1 MNHIRQIAAAL
12 PGSGLDAMLITGRT
26 AMLYALGFRGEGLLL
41 LARTGGLYITDGR
54 YIEEAREQVTGVE
67 VTACSAGEERLA
79 RAKDFLRACSLE
91 QVGFESG
98 TVSADGLRAL
108 EEGLSC
114 RLRPAQSL
122 LDTLRLSKD
131 EEELDA
137 MRRAQK
143 ITDDTFQALLPVIRP
158 GMTERQIAARLVFEL
173 LDRGGEAVSFNPTV
187 AAGPSGSKPH
197 ARPGDRVLERGM
209 FLTLDFGCKVE
220 GYCSDMTR
228 TVAVGPPTDEMR
240 AVYAAVLEAQEAGI
254 RAARA
259 GVTGSGMD
267 GAARAVLEAAGYG
280 AFFTHN
286 LGHCMGLENHE
297 GPNAAPND
305 HRPLPAG
312 TVISVEPGVYLPGQF
327 GVRIED
333 ILVLW
338 EGGCENLTRSSKEL
352 IVL

>member
-1 MNHIRQIAAAL
+1 M
-12 PGSGLDAMLITGRT
+12 
-26 AMLYALGFRGEGLLL
+26 
-41 LARTGGLYITDGR
+41 
-54 YIEEAREQVTGVE
+54 
-67 VTACSAGEERLA
+67 
-79 RAKDFLRACSLE
+79 
-91 QVGFESG
+91 
-98 TVSADGLRAL
+98 
-108 EEGLSC
+108 
-114 RLRPAQSL
+114 RPAQSL

-312 TVISVEPGVYLPGQF
+312 TVISVEPGVYLPGRF

-333 ILVLW
+333 ILVLR

>member
-79 RAKDFLRACSLE
+79 RAKDFLRACGLE

-114 RLRPAQSL
+114 WLRPAQSL

-228 TVAVGPPTDEMR
+228 TVAEIGR
-240 AVYAAVLEAQEAGI
+240 AHV
-254 RAARA
+254 
-259 GVTGSGMD
+259 
-267 GAARAVLEAAGYG
+267 
-280 AFFTHN
+280 
-286 LGHCMGLENHE
+286 
-297 GPNAAPND
+297 
-305 HRPLPAG
+305 
-312 TVISVEPGVYLPGQF
+312 
-327 GVRIED
+327 
-333 ILVLW
+333 
-338 EGGCENLTRSSKEL
+338 
-352 IVL
+352 